1 MLYLDYAVQEHGT
14 ATLNIFLVTSYELKL
29 LLRGFLLPA
38 CLVVFFADIIISL
51 VDVERSGSFNTI
63 PSSVM
68 LIVGTIIMLKLL
80 LYTRLEKTEIHR
92 FRFIFLTLI
101 FWLVGALIY
110 VYYQFF
116 VGIPAPFP
124 SIADL
129 FYLTAAAFLSFH
141 LFSILRLKRNI
152 MKANSFVYLGFLG
165 CIFPIYLLAD
175 AIYNYEQYYPD
186 SPIEFVTNAAYY
198 ISDAILIFPC
208 IPIILYTRKN
218 DPFIFHW
225 LLIALSVFVIVATD
239 MAYNFSALDDEFLQN
254 TEWLWS
260 FFYTF
265 AYILLIASIMW
276 FSKLKQMLEYKKFS
290 ESLKNEQEMG
300 LDRDNSAN
308 DFVEEFDNSNETL
321 RAMKKITEKAEEQ
334 VDVLIPQYIISKK
347 EIINFINI
355 LVELKRKNKSLNIRI
370 LLPST
375 KFEEEEEEIPSN
387 TPPYPAIAE
396 SFNSP
401 AMSIQYFDSP
411 LNSNEI
417 VSILDTDRLYILGLG
432 SENTSYQNR
441 FLIQHVNNESKTQV
455 YSVLFERMWLLE
467 KSLDFG
473 QISK

>member
-1 MLYLDYAVQEHGT
+1 MQDLRT
-14 ATLNIFLVTSYELKL
+14 ATSNILLVTSYELKL

-38 CLVVFFADIIISL
+38 CLGAFLAYIIIFFI
-51 VDVERSGSFNTI
+51 DVERSGSFNTI
-63 PSSVM
+63 PMAVM

-92 FRFIFLTLI
+92 FRFIFLALI
-101 FWLVGALIY
+101 FWLVGSLIY

-116 VGIPAPFP
+116 AGIAAPFP

-129 FYLTAAAFLSFH
+129 FYVPGAVFLSFH

-165 CIFPIYLLAD
+165 CIFPIYLLGD

-198 ISDAILIFPC
+198 ISDAVLIFPC
-208 IPIILYTRKN
+208 IPIILYTPKN

-265 AYILLIASIMW
+265 AYILLIASIIW

-300 LDRDNSAN
+300 LDRNNSAN
-308 DFVEEFDNSNETL
+308 DFAEEFEDLNETL
-321 RAMKKITEKAEEQ
+321 RAMKKITEKAEGQ
-334 VDVLIPQYIISKK
+334 VYILIPQYIISKK

-375 KFEEEEEEIPSN
+375 KFEEEEKIPSN
-387 TPPYPAIAE
+387 TSY
-396 SFNSP
+396 P

-417 VSILDTDRLYILGLG
+417 VSILDTEHLYILDLK

-441 FLIQHVNNESKTQV
+441 FLIQHVNNESKIQV

>member
-1 MLYLDYAVQEHGT
+1 VQDHST
-14 ATLNIFLVTSYELKL
+14 ATSKILLVTSYELKL
-29 LLRGFLLPA
+29 LLRGFLLPT
-38 CLVVFFADIIISL
+38 CLGAFFAYIIISL
-51 VDVERSGSFNTI
+51 IDVERSGAFNTI
-63 PSSVM
+63 PMSVVP
-68 LIVGTIIMLKLL
+68 IVGTIIVLKLL
-80 LYTRLEKTEIHR
+80 VYTRLEKTEIHR

-101 FWLVGALIY
+101 CLSIGGLIY

-116 VGIPAPFP
+116 AGIPAPFP
-124 SIADL
+124 SIADF
-129 FYLTAAAFLSFH
+129 FYLPAAVFLSFH

-152 MKANSFVYLGFLG
+152 MKANSFVYLGFLA
-165 CIFPIYLLAD
+165 CIFPIYLLGD

-198 ISDAILIFPC
+198 ISDAVLIFPC
-208 IPIILYTRKN
+208 IPIILYTPKN

-225 LLIALSVFVIVATD
+225 LLIALSVFIIVATD

-265 AYILLIASIMW
+265 AYILLIASIIW

-300 LDRDNSAN
+300 LDRRDSAN
-308 DFVEEFDNSNETL
+308 DFAEEFRDLNETL
-321 RAMKKITEKAEEQ
+321 RAMKNITEKAEEQ
-334 VDVLIPQYIISKK
+334 VDILIPQYIISKK

-370 LLPST
+370 LLPSP
-375 KFEEEEEEIPSN
+375 KFEKEEKIPSN
-387 TPPYPAIAE
+387 TPYPSIAE
-396 SFNSP
+396 LINSP

-417 VSILDTDRLYILGLG
+417 VSILDTEQLYILDLG

-441 FLIQHVNNESKTQV
+441 FLIQHVNSESKIQV

>member
-1 MLYLDYAVQEHGT
+1 MQDHST
-14 ATLNIFLVTSYELKL
+14 ATSNILLVTSYELKL

-129 FYLTAAAFLSFH
+129 FYLTAAASLSFH

-152 MKANSFVYLGFLG
+152 MKAKSIVYLGFLG
-165 CIFPIYLLAD
+165 CIFPIYLLGD

-186 SPIEFVTNAAYY
+186 SLTEFVTNVAYY
-198 ISDAILIFPC
+198 ITDAVLIFPC
-208 IPIILYTRKN
+208 IPIILYTPKN

-239 MAYNFSALDDEFLQN
+239 MAYNFIASDDELIQN

-290 ESLKNEQEMG
+290 ESLKNEQEMA
-300 LDRDNSAN
+300 LDRRNSAN
-308 DFVEEFDNSNETL
+308 DFVEEFDNSYETL
-321 RAMKKITEKAEEQ
+321 RAMKNITEKAEEQ
-334 VDVLIPQYIISKK
+334 VDILIPQYIISKK

-370 LLPST
+370 LLPSP
-375 KFEEEEEEIPSN
+375 KFEEEEISSN
-387 TPPYPAIAE
+387 TPYPSIAD
-396 SFNSP
+396 FFYLP
-401 AMSIQYFDSP
+401 AMSIKYFDSP

-417 VSILDTDRLYILGLG
+417 VSILDTEQLYILDLG

-441 FLIQHVNNESKTQV
+441 FLIQHVNSESKIQV

>member
-1 MLYLDYAVQEHGT
+1 
-14 ATLNIFLVTSYELKL
+14 
-29 LLRGFLLPA
+29 
-38 CLVVFFADIIISL
+38 
-51 VDVERSGSFNTI
+51 
-63 PSSVM
+63 
-68 LIVGTIIMLKLL
+68 
-80 LYTRLEKTEIHR
+80 
-92 FRFIFLTLI
+92 
-101 FWLVGALIY
+101 
-110 VYYQFF
+110 
-116 VGIPAPFP
+116 
-124 SIADL
+124 
-129 FYLTAAAFLSFH
+129 
-141 LFSILRLKRNI
+141 

-165 CIFPIYLLAD
+165 CIFPIYLLGD

-186 SPIEFVTNAAYY
+186 SPIEFITNVAYY
-198 ISDAILIFPC
+198 ISDVVLIFPC
-208 IPIILYTRKN
+208 IPIILYTPKN

-239 MAYNFSALDDEFLQN
+239 MAYNFSASDDEFLQN

-265 AYILLIASIMW
+265 AYVLFIVSIMW

-290 ESLKNEQEMG
+290 ESLNNEQEMG
-300 LDRDNSAN
+300 LDRNNSAN
-308 DFVEEFDNSNETL
+308 DFAEEFDNSNETL

-334 VDVLIPQYIISKK
+334 VDILIPQYIISKK

-375 KFEEEEEEIPSN
+375 KFEEEEKIPSN
-387 TPPYPAIAE
+387 TSYPSIAE

-417 VSILDTDRLYILGLG
+417 VSILDTDHLYILSLG
-432 SENTSYQNR
+432 SENTSNQNR
-441 FLIQHVNNESKTQV
+441 FLIQHVNSESKIQV

>member
-1 MLYLDYAVQEHGT
+1 MQDLNT
-14 ATLNIFLVTSYELKL
+14 ASSKILLITSYELKL

-38 CLVVFFADIIISL
+38 CLGAFLAYIIIYFI
-51 VDVERSGSFNTI
+51 DVERSGAFNTI
-63 PSSVM
+63 PMSVVP
-68 LIVGTIIMLKLL
+68 IVGTIIVLKLL

-101 FWLVGALIY
+101 CLSIGGLIY

-116 VGIPAPFP
+116 AGIPAPFP

-129 FYLTAAAFLSFH
+129 FYLPAAAFLSFH

-152 MKANSFVYLGFLG
+152 MKANSFVYLGFLA

-175 AIYNYEQYYPD
+175 VIYNYEQYYPD
-186 SPIEFVTNAAYY
+186 SLTEFVANVAYY
-198 ISDAILIFPC
+198 ITDAVLIFPC
-208 IPIILYTRKN
+208 IPIILYTPKN

-265 AYILLIASIMW
+265 AYILLIASIVW

-300 LDRDNSAN
+300 LDRRDSAN
-308 DFVEEFDNSNETL
+308 DFAEEFRDLNETL
-321 RAMKKITEKAEEQ
+321 RAMKNITEKAEEQ
-334 VDVLIPQYIISKK
+334 VDILIPQYIISKK

-370 LLPST
+370 LLPSP
-375 KFEEEEEEIPSN
+375 KFEKEEKIPSN
-387 TPPYPAIAE
+387 TPYPSVAE
-396 SFNSP
+396 LINSP

-417 VSILDTDRLYILGLG
+417 VSILDTEHLYILDLK

-441 FLIQHVNNESKTQV
+441 FLIQHVNSESKIQV

>member
-1 MLYLDYAVQEHGT
+1 
-14 ATLNIFLVTSYELKL
+14 
-29 LLRGFLLPA
+29 
-38 CLVVFFADIIISL
+38 
-51 VDVERSGSFNTI
+51 
-63 PSSVM
+63 
-68 LIVGTIIMLKLL
+68 LL
-80 LYTRLEKTEIHR
+80 LYTKLEKTEIHR

-101 FWLVGALIY
+101 CLSIGGLIY
-110 VYYQFF
+110 IYYQFF
-116 VGIPAPFP
+116 AGIPAPFP
-124 SIADL
+124 SIADF
-129 FYLTAAAFLSFH
+129 FYLPAAAFLSFH

-152 MKANSFVYLGFLG
+152 MKANSFVFLGFLG
-165 CIFPIYLLAD
+165 CIFPIYLLGD

-198 ISDAILIFPC
+198 ISDAVLIFPC
-208 IPIILYTRKN
+208 IPIILYTPNN

-225 LLIALSVFVIVATD
+225 LLIALSVFIIVASD
-239 MAYNFSALDDEFLQN
+239 MAYNFSALNDEFLQN

-265 AYILLIASIMW
+265 AYILLTASIIW

-290 ESLKNEQEMG
+290 ESLKNEEERD
-300 LDRDNSAN
+300 LDRNNSAN
-308 DFVEEFDNSNETL
+308 DFVEEFEDLNETL
-321 RAMKKITEKAEEQ
+321 RAMKNITEKAEEQ
-334 VDVLIPQYIISKK
+334 VDILIPQYTISKK

-370 LLPST
+370 LLPSA
-375 KFEEEEEEIPSN
+375 KFEEEEKIPSN
-387 TPPYPAIAE
+387 TSYPSIVE
-396 SFNSP
+396 SSNSP

-417 VSILDTDRLYILGLG
+417 VSILDTDHLYILDLE
-432 SENTSYQNR
+432 SENTSSQNR
-441 FLIQHVNNESKTQV
+441 FLIQHVNSESKTQV

>member
-1 MLYLDYAVQEHGT
+1 MQDLRT
-14 ATLNIFLVTSYELKL
+14 ATSKILLVTSYELKL

-38 CLVVFFADIIISL
+38 CLGAFLAYIIIFFI
-51 VDVERSGSFNTI
+51 DVERSGSFNTI
-63 PSSVM
+63 PMAVVP
-68 LIVGTIIMLKLL
+68 IVGTIIVLKLL

-92 FRFIFLTLI
+92 FRFIFLALI
-101 FWLVGALIY
+101 CLSIGSLIY

-116 VGIPAPFP
+116 AGIPAPFP

-129 FYLTAAAFLSFH
+129 FYVPGAAFLSFH

-165 CIFPIYLLAD
+165 CIFPIYLLGD

-186 SPIEFVTNAAYY
+186 SPIEFVTSAAYY
-198 ISDAILIFPC
+198 ISDAVLIFPC

-225 LLIALSVFVIVATD
+225 LLIALSIFIIVATD

-265 AYILLIASIMW
+265 AYILLIASIIW

-300 LDRDNSAN
+300 LDRNNSAN
-308 DFVEEFDNSNETL
+308 DFVEEFDNPNETL

-334 VDVLIPQYIISKK
+334 VDILFSQYIISKK
-347 EIINFINI
+347 EMINFINI

-375 KFEEEEEEIPSN
+375 KFEREEKIPSN
-387 TPPYPAIAE
+387 TPYPSIAE
-396 SFNSP
+396 LINSP

-417 VSILDTDRLYILGLG
+417 VSILDTDHLYILGLE

-441 FLIQHVNNESKTQV
+441 FLIQHVNSESKTQV

>member
-1 MLYLDYAVQEHGT
+1 
-14 ATLNIFLVTSYELKL
+14 
-29 LLRGFLLPA
+29 
-38 CLVVFFADIIISL
+38 
-51 VDVERSGSFNTI
+51 
-63 PSSVM
+63 
-68 LIVGTIIMLKLL
+68 
-80 LYTRLEKTEIHR
+80 
-92 FRFIFLTLI
+92 
-101 FWLVGALIY
+101 
-110 VYYQFF
+110 
-116 VGIPAPFP
+116 
-124 SIADL
+124 
-129 FYLTAAAFLSFH
+129 
-141 LFSILRLKRNI
+141 

-165 CIFPIYLLAD
+165 CIFPIYLIGD

-186 SPIEFVTNAAYY
+186 SPIEFVTNVAYY
-198 ISDAILIFPC
+198 ISDVVLIFPC
-208 IPIILYTRKN
+208 IPIILYTPKN

-260 FFYTF
+260 FFYTV
-265 AYILLIASIMW
+265 AYILLIASIIW

-300 LDRDNSAN
+300 LDRNNSAN
-308 DFVEEFDNSNETL
+308 DFAEEFEDLNETL
-321 RAMKKITEKAEEQ
+321 RAMKNITEKAEEQ
-334 VDVLIPQYIISKK
+334 VDILIPQYIISKK

-375 KFEEEEEEIPSN
+375 KFEEEEKIPSN
-387 TPPYPAIAE
+387 TSY
-396 SFNSP
+396 P

-417 VSILDTDRLYILGLG
+417 VSILDTEHLYILDLK

-441 FLIQHVNNESKTQV
+441 FLIQHVNSESKIQV

>member
-1 MLYLDYAVQEHGT
+1 MLQCEDPA
-14 ATLNIFLVTSYELKL
+14 
-29 LLRGFLLPA
+29 LRNEE
-38 CLVVFFADIIISL
+38 IIINIKAFMGYRLFQILVFAFGYSMFELTRHSL
-51 VDVERSGSFNTI
+51 RHAETFVFDRS
-63 PSSVM
+63 PS
-68 LIVGTIIMLKLL
+68 
-80 LYTRLEKTEIHR
+80 LYNA
-92 FRFIFLTLI
+92 
-101 FWLVGALIY
+101 WQNY

-116 VGIPAPFP
+116 AGIPAPFP
-124 SIADL
+124 SIADF
-129 FYLTAAAFLSFH
+129 FYLPAAVFLSFH

-152 MKANSFVYLGFLG
+152 MKANSFVYLGFLA
-165 CIFPIYLLAD
+165 CIFPIYLLGD
-175 AIYNYEQYYPD
+175 AIYNYEQYYS

-198 ISDAILIFPC
+198 ISDAVLIFPC
-208 IPIILYTRKN
+208 IPIILYTPKN

-265 AYILLIASIMW
+265 AYILLIASIVW

-290 ESLKNEQEMG
+290 ESLKDEQEVG
-300 LDRDNSAN
+300 LDRNNSAN
-308 DFVEEFDNSNETL
+308 DFAEEFRDLNETL
-321 RAMKKITEKAEEQ
+321 RAMKNITEKAEEQ
-334 VDVLIPQYIISKK
+334 VDILIPQYIISKK

-375 KFEEEEEEIPSN
+375 KFEEEEKIPSN
-387 TPPYPAIAE
+387 ISY
-396 SFNSP
+396 P

-417 VSILDTDRLYILGLG
+417 VSILDTEQLYILDLG

-441 FLIQHVNNESKTQV
+441 FLIQHVNSESKIQV

>member
-1 MLYLDYAVQEHGT
+1 MQDLRT
-14 ATLNIFLVTSYELKL
+14 ATSNILLVTSYELKL

-38 CLVVFFADIIISL
+38 CLGAFLAYIIIFFI
-51 VDVERSGSFNTI
+51 DVERSGSFNTI
-63 PSSVM
+63 PMAVM

-92 FRFIFLTLI
+92 FRFIFLALI
-101 FWLVGALIY
+101 FWLVGSLIY

-116 VGIPAPFP
+116 AGIAAPFP

-129 FYLTAAAFLSFH
+129 FYVPGAAFLSFH

-165 CIFPIYLLAD
+165 CIFPIYLLGD

-186 SPIEFVTNAAYY
+186 SPIEFITNAAYY
-198 ISDAILIFPC
+198 ISDVVLIFPC
-208 IPIILYTRKN
+208 IPIILYTPKN

-260 FFYTF
+260 FFYTI

-290 ESLKNEQEMG
+290 ESLKNEQEMT
-300 LDRDNSAN
+300 LDRNNSAN
-308 DFVEEFDNSNETL
+308 DFAEQFEDLNETL
-321 RAMKKITEKAEEQ
+321 RAMKNITEKAEGQ
-334 VDVLIPQYIISKK
+334 VDILIPQYIISKK

-375 KFEEEEEEIPSN
+375 KFEKEEEKVPSN
-387 TPPYPAIAE
+387 TPYPSITE
-396 SFNSP
+396 LINSP

-417 VSILDTDRLYILGLG
+417 VSILDTEHLYILDLK

-441 FLIQHVNNESKTQV
+441 FLIQHVNNESKIQV

>member
-1 MLYLDYAVQEHGT
+1 M
-14 ATLNIFLVTSYELKL
+14 S
-29 LLRGFLLPA
+29 
-38 CLVVFFADIIISL
+38 VVPL
-51 VDVERSGSFNTI
+51 
-63 PSSVM
+63 
-68 LIVGTIIMLKLL
+68 VGTIIVLKLL

-92 FRFIFLTLI
+92 LRFIFLTLI
-101 FWLVGALIY
+101 CLLIGGLIY

-116 VGIPAPFP
+116 AGIPAPFP
-124 SIADL
+124 SIADF
-129 FYLTAAAFLSFH
+129 FYLPAAVFLSFH

-152 MKANSFVYLGFLG
+152 MKANSFVYLGFLA

-175 AIYNYEQYYPD
+175 AIYNYEQYYT
-186 SPIEFVTNAAYY
+186 SPIEFVTSAAYY
-198 ISDAILIFPC
+198 ISDVVLIFPC
-208 IPIILYTRKN
+208 IPIILYTPKN

-225 LLIALSVFVIVATD
+225 LLIALSVFVIVAAD

-300 LDRDNSAN
+300 LDRRDSAN
-308 DFVEEFDNSNETL
+308 DFAEEFRDLNETL
-321 RAMKKITEKAEEQ
+321 RAMKNITEKAEEQ
-334 VDVLIPQYIISKK
+334 VDILIPQYIISKK

-370 LLPST
+370 LLPSP
-375 KFEEEEEEIPSN
+375 KFEKEEKIPSN
-387 TPPYPAIAE
+387 TPYPSIAE
-396 SFNSP
+396 LINSP

-417 VSILDTDRLYILGLG
+417 VSILDSEQLYILDLG

-441 FLIQHVNNESKTQV
+441 FLIQHVNSESKIQV

>member
-1 MLYLDYAVQEHGT
+1 MQDDNT
-14 ATLNIFLVTSYELKL
+14 AASKILIVTSYELKL

-38 CLVVFFADIIISL
+38 CLGAFLAYIIIFFI
-51 VDVERSGSFNTI
+51 DVERSGSFNTI
-63 PSSVM
+63 PMTVVP
-68 LIVGTIIMLKLL
+68 IVGTIIVLKLL
-80 LYTRLEKTEIHR
+80 LYTKLEKTEIHR

-101 FWLVGALIY
+101 CLSIGGLIY

-116 VGIPAPFP
+116 AGIPAPFP

-129 FYLTAAAFLSFH
+129 FYLPAAVFLSFH

-152 MKANSFVYLGFLG
+152 MKANPFVYLGFLA
-165 CIFPIYLLAD
+165 CIFPIYLLGD
-175 AIYNYEQYYPD
+175 AIYNYEQYYS

-198 ISDAILIFPC
+198 ISDAVLIFPC

-225 LLIALSVFVIVATD
+225 LLIALSVFVIVAAD
-239 MAYNFSALDDEFLQN
+239 MAYNFSSLDDEFLQN

-290 ESLKNEQEMG
+290 ESLRNEEERA
-300 LDRDNSAN
+300 LDRSSSAN
-308 DFVEEFDNSNETL
+308 DFVVEFEISDEFL
-321 RAMKKITEKAEEQ
+321 RAMKNITEKAEKQ
-334 VDVLIPQYIISKK
+334 IDILFAQYIISKK
-347 EIINFINI
+347 ETIKFINI
-355 LVELKRKNKSLNIRI
+355 LVELTRKNKSLNIRI
-370 LLPST
+370 LLPSP
-375 KFEEEEEEIPSN
+375 KFKEI
-387 TPPYPAIAE
+387 E
-396 SFNSP
+396 SMFDRISS
-401 AMSIQYFDSP
+401 MSIKYFDSP

-417 VSILDTDRLYILGLG
+417 VSILDEDHLYTLGLE
-432 SENTSYQNR
+432 SENPSHQNR
-441 FLIQHVNNESKTQV
+441 FLMHYTNSESKIQV

>member
-1 MLYLDYAVQEHGT
+1 MQDHST
-14 ATLNIFLVTSYELKL
+14 ATSNILLVTSYELKL

-68 LIVGTIIMLKLL
+68 LIVGTIIMLKLP

-116 VGIPAPFP
+116 AGIPAPFP

-129 FYLTAAAFLSFH
+129 FYLPAAAFLSFH

-152 MKANSFVYLGFLG
+152 MKAKSIVYLGFLG
-165 CIFPIYLLAD
+165 CIFPIYLLGD

-186 SPIEFVTNAAYY
+186 SLTEFVTNVAYY
-198 ISDAILIFPC
+198 ITDAVLIFPC
-208 IPIILYTRKN
+208 IPIILYTPKN

-239 MAYNFSALDDEFLQN
+239 MAYNFIASDDELIQN
-254 TEWLWS
+254 TEWLLS

-265 AYILLIASIMW
+265 GYILLIVSIMW

-290 ESLKNEQEMG
+290 ESLKNEQEMA
-300 LDRDNSAN
+300 LDRRNSAN
-308 DFVEEFDNSNETL
+308 DFVEEFDNSYETL
-321 RAMKKITEKAEEQ
+321 RAMKNITEKSEKQIDILFA
-334 VDVLIPQYIISKK
+334 QYIIPKK
-347 EIINFINI
+347 EIIKFINI
-355 LVELKRKNKSLNIRI
+355 LVELTRKNKSLNIRI
-370 LLPST
+370 LLPSP
-375 KFEEEEEEIPSN
+375 KFEEEEISSN
-387 TPPYPAIAE
+387 TPYPSIAD
-396 SFNSP
+396 FFYLP
-401 AMSIQYFDSP
+401 AMSIKYFDSP

-417 VSILDTDRLYILGLG
+417 VSILDAEHLYILGLE

-441 FLIQHVNNESKTQV
+441 FLIQHVNSESKIQV

>member
-1 MLYLDYAVQEHGT
+1 MQDLRT
-14 ATLNIFLVTSYELKL
+14 ATSNILLVTSYELKL

-38 CLVVFFADIIISL
+38 CLGAFLAYIIIFF
-51 VDVERSGSFNTI
+51 VDVERSGAFNTI
-63 PSSVM
+63 PMSVVP
-68 LIVGTIIMLKLL
+68 IVGTIIVLKLL
-80 LYTRLEKTEIHR
+80 FYTRLEKTEIHR

-101 FWLVGALIY
+101 CLSIGGLIY

-116 VGIPAPFP
+116 AGIPAPFP
-124 SIADL
+124 SIADF
-129 FYLTAAAFLSFH
+129 FYLPAAVFLSFH

-152 MKANSFVYLGFLG
+152 MKANSFVYLGFLA
-165 CIFPIYLLAD
+165 CIFPLYLLAD

-186 SPIEFVTNAAYY
+186 SPIEFVTNAAFY
-198 ISDAILIFPC
+198 ISDAVLIFPC

-265 AYILLIASIMW
+265 AYVLFIVSIMW
-276 FSKLKQMLEYKKFS
+276 FSKLKQILEYKKFS

-300 LDRDNSAN
+300 LDRNNSAN
-308 DFVEEFDNSNETL
+308 DFVEEFENSNETL

-334 VDVLIPQYIISKK
+334 VDILFSQYIISKK
-347 EIINFINI
+347 EIIKFINI

-375 KFEEEEEEIPSN
+375 KFEEEEIPSN
-387 TPPYPAIAE
+387 TSYPSIAE
-396 SFNSP
+396 LFNLP

-417 VSILDTDRLYILGLG
+417 ISILDTDHLYILGLE

-441 FLIQHVNNESKTQV
+441 FLIQHVNSESKIQV

>member
-1 MLYLDYAVQEHGT
+1 MQDLRT
-14 ATLNIFLVTSYELKL
+14 ATSNILLVTSYERKL

-68 LIVGTIIMLKLL
+68 LLVGTIIMLKLL

-116 VGIPAPFP
+116 AGIPAPFP

-129 FYLTAAAFLSFH
+129 FYLPAAAFLSFH
-141 LFSILRLKRNI
+141 LFSILRLKRNTI
-152 MKANSFVYLGFLG
+152 KAKSIVYLGFLG
-165 CIFPIYLLAD
+165 CIFPIYLLGD

-186 SPIEFVTNAAYY
+186 SLTEFVTNVAYY
-198 ISDAILIFPC
+198 ITDAVLIFPC
-208 IPIILYTRKN
+208 IPIILYTPKN

-239 MAYNFSALDDEFLQN
+239 MAYNFIASDDELIQN
-254 TEWLWS
+254 TEWLLS

-265 AYILLIASIMW
+265 GYILLIASIMW

-300 LDRDNSAN
+300 LDRNNSAN
-308 DFVEEFDNSNETL
+308 DFAEEFRDLNETL
-321 RAMKKITEKAEEQ
+321 RAMKNITEKAEEQ
-334 VDVLIPQYIISKK
+334 VDILIPQYIISKK

-370 LLPST
+370 LLPSP
-375 KFEEEEEEIPSN
+375 KFEEEEISSN
-387 TPPYPAIAE
+387 TPYPSIAD
-396 SFNSP
+396 FFYLP
-401 AMSIQYFDSP
+401 AMSIKYFDSP

-417 VSILDTDRLYILGLG
+417 VSILDAEHLYILGLE

-441 FLIQHVNNESKTQV
+441 FLIQHVNNESKIQV